1 MAGGQTPKTRAPGG
15 GRKKFKPDEKQRL
28 TVSIMAACGM
38 PHAEIARQIIN
49 PDTGLPISEP
59 TLRSAFRNDLDA
71 GKARANALVA
81 QSLFKKATGEGKGA
95 VAAAIFW
102 MKTQARWKESPQ
114 QVELTGKDGGP
125 VEQKTTVVDEKQI
138 KAAVAKLEDEY

>member
-38 PHAEIARQIIN
+38 PHAEIARQITN

-59 TLRSAFRNDLDA
+59 TLRSAFRDDLAA

-81 QSLFKKATGEGKGA
+81 QSLFKKATSGSGPGA
-95 VAAAIFW
+95 VAAMIFW
-102 MKTQARWKESPQ
+102 LKTQARWKEPAADEEEGDQLPPDARSF
-114 QVELTGKDGGP
+114 TYN
-125 VEQKTTVVDEKQI
+125 VVDGRKNDGD
-138 KAAVAKLEDEY
+138 AD

>member
-59 TLRSAFRNDLDA
+59 TLRSAFRDDLEA
-71 GKARANALVA
+71 GKARANAMVA

-102 MKTQARWKESPQ
+102 LKTQARWKEAAASDQDDDGQPPESRDFTFN
-114 QVELTGKDGGP
+114 VVDGRAKDG
-125 VEQKTTVVDEKQI
+125 D
-138 KAAVAKLEDEY
+138 AD

>member
-15 GRKKFKPDEKQRL
+15 GRKRFKPDEKQRL

-59 TLRSAFRNDLDA
+59 TLRSAFRDDLAA
-71 GKARANALVA
+71 GKSRANALVA

-102 MKTQARWKESPQ
+102 LKTQARWKEPRADDQ
-114 QVELTGKDGGP
+114 DDDGKPPESRDF
-125 VEQKTTVVDEKQI
+125 TFNVVDGREKDDGN
-138 KAAVAKLEDEY
+138 AD

>member
-1 MAGGQTPKTRAPGG
+1 
-15 GRKKFKPDEKQRL
+15 
-28 TVSIMAACGM
+28 MAACGM

-59 TLRSAFRNDLDA
+59 TLRSAFRDDLDA

-102 MKTQARWKESPQ
+102 MKTQARWKEPSAGEHEDDNMPP
-114 QVELTGKDGGP
+114 ESRDFTF
-125 VEQKTTVVDEKQI
+125 TVVDGRFKDDGD
-138 KAAVAKLEDEY
+138 DEAN